1 MLKLKNISKNFGATI
16 ALNGVTL
23 AIPAGQMVGLV
34 GRSGA
39 GKSTLLRI
47 INRLETPSAGDITFD
62 DEAVLALRGPAVR
75 AWRARCAMIF
85 QQFNLVN
92 RLDVLTNVLAGRLH
106 WQSPLGIAF
115 KAFSEADRAR
125 AAARERP
132 ASQRRSIEQVNAA
145 PRNPRPGRAALAAPE
160 TP

>member
-1 MLKLKNISKNFGATI
+1 MLKLKDISKNFGATI

-23 AIPAGQMVGLV
+23 TIPAGQMVGLV

-75 AWRARCAMIF
+75 AWRARCATTHRRRAICG
-85 QQFNLVN
+85 N
-92 RLDVLTNVLAGRLH
+92 
-106 WQSPLGIAF
+106 
-115 KAFSEADRAR
+115 ADRFLRCGRGGHCCKPGKKSPGCPAM
-125 AAARERP
+125 RP
-132 ASQRRSIEQVNAA
+132 WLGLVRRQYFWGYQTRCPSLPKMYRLGCLI
-145 PRNPRPGRAALAAPE
+145 RP
-160 TP
+160 

>member
-1 MLKLKNISKNFGATI
+1 MLKLKDISKNFGATI

-23 AIPAGQMVGLV
+23 TIPAGQMVGLV

-75 AWRARCAMIF
+75 A
-85 QQFNLVN
+85 
-92 RLDVLTNVLAGRLH
+92 
-106 WQSPLGIAF
+106 
-115 KAFSEADRAR
+115 
-125 AAARERP
+125 
-132 ASQRRSIEQVNAA
+132 
-145 PRNPRPGRAALAAPE
+145 
-160 TP
+160 